1 MPGLVSLHYILGVLL
16 RKLIPYSLFTE
27 WKPTA
32 AVTKHVPSLGLG
44 ILEGTHT
51 RFLGFPGKWVYKS
64 IIHDNSTVQSTA
76 ITAVI

>member
-1 MPGLVSLHYILGVLL
+1 MPGLVSLHYILSVVL
-16 RKLIPYSLFTE
+16 RKLMSYSLFIE

-32 AVTKHVPSLGLG
+32 EVTKNVPSLGLR

-64 IIHDNSTVQSTA
+64 IISDNSTVQPAA